1 MNWLMILAQADTTA
15 EPSSSLSIPVDA
27 IWEQVTSLGLVEALT
42 FISFGVVCMFYGWRV
57 FKILV
62 TICFGLIGLIV
73 GVQANKYLVEGNV
86 VWLSL
91 LCVILFA
98 ALSIP
103 LMKYGVSLLGAVAG
117 AIITS
122 GLWLGLGLPQNY
134 IWAGG
139 LVGLVAG
146 FLVSFVIFKVAVILF
161 TSLGG
166 SGLTVVGTLAI
177 LYKYMNSPD
186 RLEAAVFEYKWL
198 MPTMF
203 VVPMV
208 IGMALQYKFIKGEKD
223 WAALG

>member
-203 VVPMV
+203 VVPMF

-223 WAALG
+223 CAALG